1 MEYQR
6 SSTAPA
12 PAIQT
17 PGFLQAVLPSTVAK
31 ITAPY
36 RVSSMKVIGIRC
48 WPTSRCTLPGCP
60 PEGGRNGAEQS
71 RDRPLTLQRP
81 IASEASNGN
90 SPRPLSQREHPH
102 AGTDGRVSPSLIS
115 LKYCY
120 VPLSGRGPPI
130 AHDVRL
136 ETRALFAF
144 TIDTYIYI
152 YRRNRAA
159 PQVCQRLKRWLR
171 PYPPR
176 YRSSIPRSGPRCAAQ
191 VHGVAPWSTRRR
203 TLR

>member
-1 MEYQR
+1 MCLDGEKNDRVAFQ
-6 SSTAPA
+6 APA
-12 PAIQT
+12 DYQNHAIGWLHRGYSSLGGGKVVRI
-17 PGFLQAVLPSTVAK
+17 PRIWMAYGECRLQAFLPSTVPN

-48 WPTSRCTLPGCP
+48 WPNSRCALPGGRS
-60 PEGGRNGAEQS
+60 EGAAKAAVRSNE
-71 RDRPLTLQRP
+71 RPLTLSCQSAARRP
-81 IASEASNGN
+81 MLP
-90 SPRPLSQREHPH
+90 PRPLSQREHPH

-144 TIDTYIYI
+144 TIDTCI
-152 YRRNRAA
+152 
-159 PQVCQRLKRWLR
+159 
-171 PYPPR
+171 
-176 YRSSIPRSGPRCAAQ
+176 
-191 VHGVAPWSTRRR
+191 
-203 TLR
+203 